1 MKNMILIKAHMVKK
15 IISTKKGY
23 SLVEVVASLAIIS
36 ILFVAVTQIIIT
48 SKKSEDNTN
57 MKITNATVLNDV
69 NNILFSLDKNGIDIF
84 LNKNI
89 TLECTS
95 SNDITEMIL
104 NGLKEPYAIYIS
116 GNRYYS
122 KNQSEKNKIKYIIN
136 IKITKMEQDSKNQGN
151 CLYKAFVKVVGLKKP
166 LEFYYN
172 DDTKHNIDLSND
184 KEKIIDEDYIILR
197 PNS

>member
-1 MKNMILIKAHMVKK
+1 MVKK

-36 ILFVAVTQIIIT
+36 ILLVAVTQIIIT

-69 NNILFSLDKNGIDIF
+69 NNILFSLDNKGIDMF

-104 NGLKEPYAIYIS
+104 NGLKEPYAIYTS
-116 GNRYYS
+116 GNRYYT

-136 IKITKMEQDSKNQGN
+136 IKINKMKQDPKNPSN

-172 DDTKHNIDLSND
+172 GDTNSNIDLSND